1 MNRYGTFEHCGTIT
15 NKPQMGELVYHFND
29 DDDDDD
35 DDGFRSKVTED
46 DKTKTEIVYV
56 SLMENLRMIYN

>member
-1 MNRYGTFEHCGTIT
+1 
-15 NKPQMGELVYHFND
+15 MGELVYHFN

-46 DKTKTEIVYV
+46 DKTKTENVYV
-56 SLMENLRMIYN
+56 SLMGNLRMIYN